1 MTHRLIC
8 QAKRN
13 GKNYIATSLAE
24 TYAMRGEHVHLHPE
38 ICYNGTSECTKFVQR
53 RLDWN
58 GEEFVAAGGES

>member
-13 GKNYIATSLAE
+13 GKRSIAISLAE
-24 TYAMRGEHVHLHPE
+24 TYAMRGEHVHFHPE
-38 ICYNGTSECTKFVQR
+38 TCYNGTSECDRFVQK

-58 GEEFVAAGGES
+58 GRAFVAAGGES